1 MRDEAMVAA
10 KQSEQRLSNREAGP
24 LEGIPVTIK
33 DAFDVAGY
41 ETSMGTYALEAPVA
55 TCDNVVVERL
65 RKAGAVVIGKTTMSE
80 FAWSGL
86 SRNPVTGITH
96 NPWEYGLQC
105 RRFFGGSRSSGG
117 RGLRAAASGLGWRR
131 FDPHAIAFLW
141 QFWPEAD
148 IRARAPYSG
157 FQQRLCDLRRADDP
171 HRGRCCADA

>member
-41 ETSMGTYALEAPVA
+41 ETSIEVCSAWAAPVA

-80 FAWSGL
+80 FAW
-86 SRNPVTGITH
+86 
-96 NPWEYGLQC
+96 W
-105 RRFFGGSRSSGG
+105 
-117 RGLRAAASGLGWRR
+117 
-131 FDPHAIAFLW
+131 D
-141 QFWPEAD
+141 
-148 IRARAPYSG
+148 
-157 FQQRLCDLRRADDP
+157 
-171 HRGRCCADA
+171 